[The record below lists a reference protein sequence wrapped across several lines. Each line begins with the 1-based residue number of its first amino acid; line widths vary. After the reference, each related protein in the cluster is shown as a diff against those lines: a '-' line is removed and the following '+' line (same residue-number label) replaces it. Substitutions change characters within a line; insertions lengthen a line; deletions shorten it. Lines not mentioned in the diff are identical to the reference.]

1 MGAHD
6 TVLVVDD
13 DRLILASVAAA
24 LEGAG
29 FRVWTTDS
37 GEEAV
42 QLAGRVRPDAVVTDL
57 RMPGMDGLALL
68 ERLAQ
73 ETRPVPWTA
82 IIYSAT
88 PPAGDDDAQLHGAR
102 WIPKASG
109 HEALIDALSTAGM
122 DTPEHR

>member
-1 MGAHD
+1 MQAHG

-24 LEGAG
+24 LESAG

-42 QLAGRVRPDAVVTDL
+42 QLAGRVCPDAVVTDL

-68 ERLAQ
+68 DRLAH
-73 ETRPVPWTA
+73 ESHPSPRTA
-82 IIYSAT
+82 IIYSAM
-88 PPAGDDDAQLHGAR
+88 PPAGDDSTRMGGAR

-109 HEALIDALSTAGM
+109 HAALIDALFERQPDSR
-122 DTPEHR
+122 PHQ

>member
-1 MGAHD
+1 MVTHG

-24 LEGAG
+24 LEGVG

-37 GEEAV
+37 GEKAV
-42 QLAGRVRPDAVVTDL
+42 ELAGRIRPDVVVTDI

-68 ERLAQ
+68 DRLAH
-73 ETRPVPWTA
+73 ESVPSARTA

-88 PPAGDDDAQLHGAR
+88 PPDADAQPAGAQ

-109 HEALIDALSTAGM
+109 HAALIDALVALGSK
-122 DTPEHR
+122 TPHRQ